1 MKKFCYLENNP
12 ELSGVILIKT
22 LQLLNNNTPAMKKNS
37 TSAPLAYTSKFIN
50 ANFRIKAYGLDAA
63 GNKINKL
70 VAVAGA
76 LALIGAE
83 LLNKFIARTLKSGL
97 DKCVCKL
104 RRGLKITLYLR

>member
-1 MKKFCYLENNP
+1 
-12 ELSGVILIKT
+12 
-22 LQLLNNNTPAMKKNS
+22 MKKNS
-37 TSAPLAYTSKFIN
+37 TSAATLAYTSKFIN
-50 ANFRIKAYGLDAA
+50 ANFRIKAYGLDAT

-83 LLNKFIARTLKSGL
+83 LLNKFIARTIKCGL